1 MSERDYSNSYDEEYI
16 RMRRAELIRLR
27 NHPDGIFKS
36 RAGIEVLD
44 KMIKELDE
52 KYPNARFEIKREQE
66 YKDNFPKKPK
76 TKANKN
82 LSSFFSAIPFSILG
96 LICFYI
102 LGMIATLLGVLIK
115 VVLSYIPLLKF
126 FAQFDIEYFAVVIS
140 IIIVKALCDKVIKN
154 GSTKKFTII
163 FFGTLLILCD
173 LVFLIFNVLSGTSS
187 ILANIIRMIL
197 GAIALNMGIKYNADT
212 ENK

>member
-16 RMRRAELIRLR
+16 RIRRAELIRLR
-27 NHPDGIFKS
+27 NHPDGVFKS

-52 KYPNARFEIKREQE
+52 KYPNARFEIKREQV

-102 LGMIATLLGVLIK
+102 LGMIATLLGALIK
-115 VVLSYIPLLKF
+115 VVLSYVPLLKI
-126 FAQFDIEYFAVVIS
+126 FAKFDIEYFAVVIAIYIVNVLCDKIIKNDTTKKFS
-140 IIIVKALCDKVIKN
+140 IIIFSV
-154 GSTKKFTII
+154 
-163 FFGTLLILCD
+163 LLILVS
-173 LVFLIFNVLSGTSS
+173 LVFLIFNILSGEGSV
-187 ILANIIRMIL
+187 LANIIQLII
-197 GAIALNMGIKYNADT
+197 GAIALNKGIKYNADA
-212 ENK
+212 E